1 MQVLMNLNELSLD
14 VLNPTNQ
21 TRGYSYNSEITF
33 VSIALSFNIQDSVT
47 NNIMENIQ
55 NVLEFDGNNS
65 QPDSFNTTSEGFQVL
80 AFQPQCK

>member
-1 MQVLMNLNELSLD
+1 MQVLMKLNDLSLD

-21 TRGYSYNSEITF
+21 TRSYSNNSEIAF
-33 VSIALSFNIQDSVT
+33 VSIALSFNIQDSAT
-47 NNIMENIQ
+47 NNIMEDIQ

-65 QPDSFNTTSEGFQVL
+65 SPVSVNTTSEGFQVI

>member
-1 MQVLMNLNELSLD
+1 MKLDDLSLD

-21 TRGYSYNSEITF
+21 TRSYSNNSETTF
-33 VSIALSFNIQDSVT
+33 VSIALSFNIQDSAT
-47 NNIMENIQ
+47 NNIMEDIQ

-65 QPDSFNTTSEGFQVL
+65 LSDSFNTTSEGFQVI

>member
-1 MQVLMNLNELSLD
+1 MNLNELSLG

-33 VSIALSFNIQDSVT
+33 VNIALSFNIQDSVT
-47 NNIMENIQ
+47 NKIMENIQ

>member
-1 MQVLMNLNELSLD
+1 MKLNDLSLD

-21 TRGYSYNSEITF
+21 TRSYSNNSEIKF

-47 NNIMENIQ
+47 NNIMEDIQ
-55 NVLEFDGNNS
+55 NVLEADGNNS
-65 QPDSFNTTSEGFQVL
+65 LPDSFNTTSEGFQVI

>member
-1 MQVLMNLNELSLD
+1 MKLNDLSLD

-21 TRGYSYNSEITF
+21 TRSYSNNSEITF

-47 NNIMENIQ
+47 NNIMEDIQ
-55 NVLEFDGNNS
+55 NVLEADGNNS
-65 QPDSFNTTSEGFQVL
+65 LPDSFNTTSEGFQVI